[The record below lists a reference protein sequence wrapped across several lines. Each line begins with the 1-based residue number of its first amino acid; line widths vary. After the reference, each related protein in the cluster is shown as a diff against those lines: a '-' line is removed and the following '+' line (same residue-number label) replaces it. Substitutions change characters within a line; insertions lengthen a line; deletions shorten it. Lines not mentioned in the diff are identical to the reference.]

1 MARGRG
7 TDSVGAVDCSQHWTA
22 DTAADPSQHAGLSR
36 RSALTGVGAL
46 ALSCPSLTGASLAA
60 LGGLPRPLLAQ
71 TAGTGPADSAPL
83 PVRDAPALGSRIQF
97 PRTQLIDGSIREP
110 DHWRGKLVVLELWAT
125 WCPFCRKQNPVLDKL
140 YRDHASKGLEV
151 LGLSIDRN
159 VDDIKKYYAEN
170 GYRFPTARFNRVWWE
185 AIGKP
190 KGLPIVWVVGRDGR
204 LLQVEIG
211 EMFPEDI
218 QDLARLL

>member
-1 MARGRG
+1 MGALAIAR
-7 TDSVGAVDCSQHWTA
+7 
-22 DTAADPSQHAGLSR
+22 P
-36 RSALTGVGAL
+36 ALTG
-46 ALSCPSLTGASLAA
+46 LSAVSISRRALTGASLVAV
-60 LGGLPRPLLAQ
+60 GGLPGTLLAQ
-71 TAGTGPADSAPL
+71 TGAASTGDSAPL
-83 PVRDAPALGSRIQF
+83 PARDAPAIGSRIQF
-97 PRTQLIDGSIREP
+97 PRTQLIDGSVREP
-110 DHWRGKLVVLELWAT
+110 DYWRGKLVVIELWAT

-140 YRDHASKGLEV
+140 YREHASKGLEV

-170 GYRFPTARFNRVWWE
+170 GYRFPTARFNRSWWE

-190 KGLPIVWVVGRDGR
+190 KGLPIIWVVGRDSR